1 MHRRMVP
8 ASHWMAAALEVMLT
22 LELSGAGAIK
32 ASKAGQCWSRSQQ
45 PGSSPKPGRCARWQ
59 LGESQ
64 ASRCWMVTADVY
76 WGVWAGAAPHMT
88 SDDSTCLKRLISLA
102 AISQALEGRHC

>member
-1 MHRRMVP
+1 
-8 ASHWMAAALEVMLT
+8 
-22 LELSGAGAIK
+22 
-32 ASKAGQCWSRSQQ
+32 
-45 PGSSPKPGRCARWQ
+45 
-59 LGESQ
+59 
-64 ASRCWMVTADVY
+64 MVTADVY